1 MCSWFWIFFTRTTS
15 SVAPAENM
23 TPQHSSGKVS
33 CACRE
38 ISVQASCVSNIFST
52 SLKRSDGIESIYHE
66 NSRRCYET
74 RGRHR
79 RVPYFSP
86 VRVCCHA
93 GRSRSSDT
101 TISQRK
107 TERIKEITKMPGAL
121 PAGNVGKHR
130 EPRQR
135 SRTNSQVC
143 CRGGFAAPPARSY
156 WRSAWDFDPG
166 NGVFNHADSKSPGE
180 YLAKDR
186 RALPV

>member
-1 MCSWFWIFFTRTTS
+1 
-15 SVAPAENM
+15 M

-74 RGRHR
+74 RGCGWHR
-79 RVPYFSP
+79 IVPYFSP
-86 VRVCCHA
+86 VHVCSHA
-93 GRSRSSDT
+93 GRSHSSDT
-101 TISQRK
+101 TISHRK

-135 SRTNSQVC
+135 SRTNSQDC

-156 WRSAWDFDPG
+156 RRSA
-166 NGVFNHADSKSPGE
+166 
-180 YLAKDR
+180 
-186 RALPV
+186 